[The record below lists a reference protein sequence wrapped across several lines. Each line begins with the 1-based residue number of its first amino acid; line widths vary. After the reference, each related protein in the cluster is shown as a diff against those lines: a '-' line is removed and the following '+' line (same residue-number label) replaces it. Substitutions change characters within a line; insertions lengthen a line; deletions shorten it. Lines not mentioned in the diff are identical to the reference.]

1 MAARLPVTV
10 LSGFTGAGKTTVL
23 HHLAAQSGARVAVL
37 DSRSDLLAEVERLAQ
52 AGQHDFVLIEAAAT
66 DEPIGIAEGFAFE
79 DQHGEPGGQ
88 APGVAHLDTLVTV
101 VDASRFLRDFHDADF
116 LSARGLAE
124 ADDDRTVVDV
134 LIDQVEVCDV
144 IVINKIDLVDA
155 GQLGRLHVVLRAL
168 NPRAELVDASH
179 GNVPAGRV
187 LGTGRFDIDA
197 TPNAAGW
204 QAALQGDAVPDAAG
218 VSTLVYR
225 RRRPFHPQR
234 FADLIHTDWM
244 REHGDVLRSRGLFWL
259 ASRMDIAGDWAQAGG
274 VCRPGAAG
282 AWWAAIDAGEWP
294 SEGLA
299 RAAIEADLLEDGLPA
314 EYGDRRQELVL
325 VGLDLDAGA
334 LLERLDTCLLTDD
347 EMAAGPDAWATYPD
361 PFPDWGDAFD
371 DVHDHDH
378 DHGGGH
384 ERAHDHDH
392 DDSDG
397 PCGCGHAH

>member
-1 MAARLPVTV
+1 MATRLPVTV

-23 HHLAAQSGARVAVL
+23 HHLASQSGARVAVV
-37 DSRSDLLAEVERLAQ
+37 DSQGDLLAEVESLAQ
-52 AGQHDFVLIEAAAT
+52 AGQHDHVVIEAAAT
-66 DEPIGIAEGFAFE
+66 DEPLGIADAFAFE
-79 DQHGEPGGQ
+79 DQHGGQ
-88 APGVAHLDTLVTV
+88 APVVMHLDTLVTV
-101 VDASRFLRDFHDADF
+101 VDASRFLQDFHDADF
-116 LSARGLAE
+116 LSARGLAD

-134 LIDQVEVCDV
+134 LIDQIEVCDV
-144 IVINKIDLVDA
+144 IVVNKIDLVDA
-155 GQLGRLHVVLRAL
+155 GQLGRLHVVLHAL
-168 NPRAELVDASH
+168 NPRADIVDASH
-179 GNVPAGRV
+179 GNVAAERV

-204 QAALQGDAVPDAAG
+204 QAALQGDAVPAAAG
-218 VSTLVYR
+218 VSTLLYR

-244 REHGDVLRSRGLFWL
+244 REHGDVLRSHGLFWL
-259 ASRMDIAGDWAQAGG
+259 ASRMDIAGDWSQAGG

-282 AWWAAIDAGEWP
+282 AWWAAIDAEEWP

-325 VGLDLDAGA
+325 TGIDLDSDA
-334 LLERLDTCLLTDD
+334 LLARLDACLLTDE
-347 EMAAGPDAWATYPD
+347 EMAAGPETWATYPD

-378 DHGGGH
+378 EGHDHDH
-384 ERAHDHDH
+384 DHAHDHDH
-392 DDSDG
+392 GDG